1 MLMYYYPL
9 FAVEL
14 YEVNGDRVHSCFA
27 PPWKQKV
34 LFVLLEQNQTIIMA
48 PNHIAWKMDQKVLF
62 VCNQVVMKLLVYT
75 LR

>member
-1 MLMYYYPL
+1 MKLMVTG
-9 FAVEL
+9 FTHV
-14 YEVNGDRVHSCFA
+14 FA

-48 PNHIAWKMDQKVLF
+48 PKHIAWKMDQEVLF
-62 VCNQVVMKLLVYT
+62 MCNQVVMKLLVYT